1 MVKKERINKCMII
14 VKTAYIR
21 KATNITPILAPRVY
35 MAIKIILELAEGNEP
50 PPDVDVIS
58 LIKELETEKLRAD
71 NNKREAE
78 YLDKNSAEKD
88 KEYKKRIAELEK
100 TLKAAIEDM
109 RRNSHIKN
117 VRN

>member
-1 MVKKERINKCMII
+1 MYDYCKNCVHQESHQYYTHPCPSCIYGNKN
-14 VKTAYIR
+14 YF
-21 KATNITPILAPRVY
+21 
-35 MAIKIILELAEGNEP
+35 ELAEGNEP